1 MVKWMAEKEQK
12 SAGKTSRRL
21 DVSSR
26 FRKRILVVL
35 AAICLFSG
43 PYVVL
48 ISNNVLD
55 LDYALSMACGI
66 AVSIVGLILLW
77 YVLRKNLVTR

>member
-1 MVKWMAEKEQK
+1 MAEKEQK
-12 SAGKTSRRL
+12 SAGKTSTRL

-35 AAICLFSG
+35 AALFVFSG

-48 ISNNVLD
+48 MLSNALD
-55 LDYALSMACGI
+55 LDYALSMASGI
-66 AVSIVGLILLW
+66 AVFVVGLILLW
-77 YVLRKNLVTR
+77 YVLRKNLVIR